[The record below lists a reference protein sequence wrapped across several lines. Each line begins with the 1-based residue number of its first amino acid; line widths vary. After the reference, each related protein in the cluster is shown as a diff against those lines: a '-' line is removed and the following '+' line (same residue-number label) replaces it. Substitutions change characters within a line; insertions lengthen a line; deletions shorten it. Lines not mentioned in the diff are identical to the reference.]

1 MLLKYKMEAGPDA
14 DRSPDFEKHCFK
26 GAQLFAKWSFVLVY
40 PTSLILHKSKYFIIF
55 AM

>member
-26 GAQLFAKWSFVLVY
+26 GAQLFAKWSFVLV
-40 PTSLILHKSKYFIIF
+40 SSILPLSFGTNPNIS
-55 AM
+55 